1 MAIRPM
7 IRFSIIL
14 LMFLFAV
21 PALACFG
28 PKLYLGVGTDA
39 TGQVLASFVAI
50 YVKET
55 TGTDVERVQLERR
68 DPVAEIIAEKID
80 FSFAESGSEQTV
92 ILMAIDRLPPLLA
105 GPRIDNDLQFTTV
118 RPTLIRLAGKLTA
131 ADVAALSA
139 KVETGALA
147 MDVVRHFLIE
157 RRWI

>member
-7 IRFSIIL
+7 IRSAIIL
-14 LMFLFAV
+14 LVLLLAV

-68 DPVAEIIAEKID
+68 DPLAEIAAEKID
-80 FSFAESGSEQTV
+80 FSFAASSSDETV
-92 ILMAIDRLPPLLA
+92 ILMTIDRLPLLIA

-118 RPTLIRLAGKLTA
+118 RPTLIRLAAKLSV
-131 ADVAALSA
+131 ADVAALSK

-147 MDVVRHFLIE
+147 MDVVRQFLIE